1 MKTPLVILGSA
12 RSEGNTKEVINK
24 LMGNKSFEFIDLN
37 QYQING
43 FKYHTIQED
52 DFIPVINN
60 VTQAEKIIFA
70 TPVYWYTMSYVMKIF
85 IDRCSELLTK
95 YKTKGKK
102 LRNKSFYLVSTSS
115 GQLLPEGFETP
126 FRGFAMYFDMIFKG
140 HLHVKYENDRLA
152 SDMDKKIISFSKKI
166 FPS

>member
-60 VTQAEKIIFA
+60 VTQAEKIVFA

-140 HLHVKYENDRLA
+140 HLHVKYENERLA

>member
-140 HLHVKYENDRLA
+140 HLHVKYENERLA